1 MIPLEK
7 NKNYKNMIPL
17 ENQSNFENPII
28 PIPNREP
35 H

>member
-17 ENQSNFENPII
+17 ENHSNYENHII
-28 PIPNREP
+28 KMQNRE
-35 H
+35 HY